1 MIVPPWIY
9 AAGGA
14 MIAIIAFG
22 AGWQVRS
29 WKADSDQ
36 LEQYEAGVQRGREQQ
51 QLVHLEAALHE
62 KESTDAAAASVERQ
76 TEIRTIY
83 RTQRVEVPAE
93 CEPPAG
99 VYSVLNDAV
108 GAANARARGEPG
120 GRLPAAPAATEPAP
134 RP

>member
-1 MIVPPWIY
+1 MIPPWIY

-14 MIAIIAFG
+14 MIAVIAFG
-22 AGWQVRS
+22 SGWQVRA
-29 WKADSDQ
+29 WKADSDELKQ
-36 LEQYEAGVQRGREQQ
+36 FAAGVERGKEQQ
-51 QLVHLEAALHE
+51 QLVHLEAARYE
-62 KESTDAAAASVERQ
+62 EESNDAAAASVERQ

-83 RTQRVEVPAE
+83 RTEQIAVAAE

-99 VYSVLNDAV
+99 VASLLHAAV

-120 GRLPAAPAATEPAP
+120 GGLPTAPGAADTAS